1 MGTELESKLNLNQ
14 EKQFSK
20 HTLITNKCSHGSEDH
35 LSVESV
41 FEGIAGFP
49 PTVLESVGA

>member
-20 HTLITNKCSHGSEDH
+20 HTLITRKCSHASEDH

-41 FEGIAGFP
+41 FEGIASFSP
-49 PTVLESVGA
+49 MVLEIVDA